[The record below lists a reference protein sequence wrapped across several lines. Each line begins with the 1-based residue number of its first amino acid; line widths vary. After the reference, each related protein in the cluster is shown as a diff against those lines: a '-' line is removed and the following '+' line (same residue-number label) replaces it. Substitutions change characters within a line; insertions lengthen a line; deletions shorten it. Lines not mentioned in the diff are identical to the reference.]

1 VCDLEL
7 RLNPNKDRLHHE
19 LDSVNLELSTV
30 NNARRQQHD
39 EFTALLVQLDT
50 LRLDHQLAL
59 AEQKSTHES
68 ACRDLENQ
76 FETRLNEQIADGLRR
91 RQNLLD
97 EFNKAQDQMKSR
109 LTEARREREG
119 QEAKIGEKERQLKS
133 VEAELRAVRAN
144 QLVKQNNS
152 DQVQK
157 RYNRFSGKFVKVD
170 PAVFTTL
177 PAVAAATT
185 AADHTNGN
193 SRPSRKIY

>member
-1 VCDLEL
+1 MCDPEL

-50 LRLDHQLAL
+50 LRLDHKLAL

-97 EFNKAQDQMKSR
+97 EFNKGLNLLKFLQNFTFLKTAQDQMKSR

-157 RYNRFSGKFVKVD
+157 RYNRFRF
-170 PAVFTTL
+170 
-177 PAVAAATT
+177 
-185 AADHTNGN
+185 
-193 SRPSRKIY
+193 

>member
-1 VCDLEL
+1 
-7 RLNPNKDRLHHE
+7 LHHE
-19 LDSVNLELSTV
+19 LESVNLELSCV
-30 NNARRQQHD
+30 QDARRQQHD
-39 EFTALLVQLDT
+39 ELTALLVQLDQI
-50 LRLDHQLAL
+50 RLDHQLAL
-59 AEQKSTHES
+59 AEQQSAHES

-144 QLVKQNNS
+144 QLVKQPSSS
-152 DQVQK
+152 DQVQR
-157 RYNRFSGKFVKVD
+157 RYNRFRFFSFKK
-170 PAVFTTL
+170 
-177 PAVAAATT
+177 
-185 AADHTNGN
+185 
-193 SRPSRKIY
+193 

>member
-1 VCDLEL
+1 
-7 RLNPNKDRLHHE
+7 LHHE
-19 LDSVNLELSTV
+19 LESVNLELTCV
-30 NNARRQQHD
+30 QDARRQQHD
-39 EFTALLVQLDT
+39 ELTALLVQLDQI
-50 LRLDHQLAL
+50 RLDHQLAL
-59 AEQKSTHES
+59 AEQQSAHES

-144 QLVKQNNS
+144 QLVKQPSSS
-152 DQVQK
+152 DQVQR
-157 RYNRFSGKFVKVD
+157 RYNRFRFFSFKKIVKKSI
-170 PAVFTTL
+170 FKL
-177 PAVAAATT
+177 KWQIRQ
-185 AADHTNGN
+185 
-193 SRPSRKIY
+193 SRPGRLHHIASR